1 MSSSA
6 SASSTSPPS
15 RAGLTQRTVCAA
27 IPVDRKT
34 DKVLMITSR
43 KHHTKWI
50 FPKGGH
56 EQETGESLAE
66 AAIRESWEE
75 AGTPKNITGES
86 IGPEVYAG
94 SSRSGDGERRI
105 DYHVFEIEVDAD
117 KLCVDW
123 PEGNERL
130 REWVSVPD
138 VLARCKAWSNEKNNK
153 LDLYFGFQR
162 TKVHQRYIDNLGKN
176 ITKPS
181 ELKVG
186 VGTGSNGSAV
196 EASRDEAADRS
207 EIKNSS
213 IAAEM
218 GAVI

>member
-1 MSSSA
+1 MSSA
-6 SASSTSPPS
+6 LKRLGYYYR
-15 RAGLTQRTVCAA
+15 RAELNR
-27 IPVDRKT
+27 PV
-34 DKVLMITSR
+34 LLSI
-43 KHHTKWI
+43 
-50 FPKGGH
+50 
-56 EQETGESLAE
+56 
-66 AAIRESWEE
+66 
-75 AGTPKNITGES
+75 AGTPKNIAGEA

-117 KLCVDW
+117 ELCTEWSVTFAVTILYLWLLTSRCVDCCR
-123 PEGNERL
+123 PEGGERL

-176 ITKPS
+176 ITKPG

-196 EASRDEAADRS
+196 EVTKDEAPERS
-207 EIKNSS
+207 ENEDICV
-213 IAAEM
+213 ATEM